1 MLILTKPFR
10 SQDDGITSDT
20 ESTALS
26 TPEDGEAEQQ
36 SSNHKTPPIDNLQS
50 DTLTESSPLTDSG
63 SALEDGSPS
72 PNDKIDQARVGS
84 KLR

>member
-1 MLILTKPFR
+1 MLILTRPFR

-36 SSNHKTPPIDNLQS
+36 SSKHKTPLIDNLQS

-63 SALEDGSPS
+63 SAHEDGSPS
-72 PNDKIDQARVGS
+72 PNDKIDHARVGS